1 LRVAFSAPPEHHP
14 SIRTSKEQ
22 ESPLAE
28 FKNPNASGG
37 GSQDNRS
44 FLIMLVVMVAVIF
57 GLQYYRSQHTP
68 QPATPDTA
76 VTTPTAPAVPS
87 PAASLATS
95 PASHTSQAPTIS
107 SVTAPTEAST
117 VVDNE
122 LYRITFSNR
131 GGQVTSWILK
141 KFTDN
146 AGHPLDLVHAGASK
160 LYGYPLSLY
169 TYDPA
174 LTKTLADA
182 LYVPSATGNL
192 QAPATLSFNY
202 ASGNIAVHK
211 TFTFGADYLVHA
223 DTVVLRDGVP
233 IRALLSWPAGLG
245 DMESGAAYA
254 GAVVDTSINGKDEH
268 EAFKKVAGGA
278 TLSGQFDFA
287 GVSDQYFAAIF
298 LPDAPSDAS
307 FVTLHHD
314 IDVKEIVVHHP
325 WYLFGSTTDLS
336 RTDVTPASATA
347 TKGILKV
354 PVIGAAVG
362 DLSGHNLTR
371 LFVGPKSLPVLKSID
386 TAAGNNLGPVL
397 DFGFWGPVGKILFI
411 GLHFVQEHM
420 ASNWGWAIVIF
431 TVFINLL
438 LLPLR
443 VQGMRSMLKMQRIQP
458 EIDLIKAK
466 YKNPKA
472 TDPKAAEMNAEVM
485 AYQKE
490 KGVSM
495 FGGCIPSLIQLPL
508 LFAFFTMMTRVVEL
522 RHAHWGWLPD
532 LSAADP
538 YHILPIFMVITSFLV
553 QFYTPSP
560 GVDPQQ
566 QKMMAFMMPAFSG
579 YMTWNYASGLALY
592 WNVGNLIM
600 IIQQTIMNR
609 TSLGREMREIQAKR
623 ASAKL
628 SSPKPGARTIQGR
641 R

>member
-1 LRVAFSAPPEHHP
+1 VQEDPLPEF
-14 SIRTSKEQ
+14 R
-22 ESPLAE
+22 
-28 FKNPNASGG
+28 NPNASGG

-44 FLIMLVVMVAVIF
+44 FLIMMVVMIAVIF
-57 GLQYYRSQHTP
+57 GLQYYRSQHNP
-68 QPATPDTA
+68 PAAAPDHA
-76 VTTPTAPAVPS
+76 VTAPAAS
-87 PAASLATS
+87 APAVSAPIAAAPQVAVSHPGSATTT
-95 PASHTSQAPTIS
+95 PAIVAAALT
-107 SVTAPTEAST
+107 ST
-117 VVDNE
+117 VVENQ
-122 LYRITFSNR
+122 LYKITFSNQ

-141 KFTDN
+141 KFTDD
-146 AGHPLDLVHAGASK
+146 AGRPLDLVHDGGAK

-169 TYDPA
+169 TYDDS
-174 LTKTLADA
+174 LTRNLADA
-182 LYVPSATGNL
+182 LYVPSATGTL
-192 QAPATLSFNY
+192 ATPATLSFNY
-202 ASGNIAVHK
+202 ASGNIVVHK

-245 DMESGAAYA
+245 DMESGAAFA
-254 GAVVDTSINGKDEH
+254 GGVVDTSINGKDEH

-287 GVSDQYFAAIF
+287 GISDQYFAAIF
-298 LPDAPSDAS
+298 LPDTPSDAS

-314 IDVKEIVVHHP
+314 IDVKEIVVPHP
-325 WYLFGSTTDLS
+325 WYRFGSTTVLS
-336 RTDVTPASATA
+336 RTDVTLPSATA
-347 TKGILKV
+347 VKGILKV
-354 PVIGAAVG
+354 PVLGAAVG

-371 LFVGPKSLPVLKSID
+371 IFVGPKSLPVLKSIS

-397 DFGFWGPVGKILFI
+397 DFGFWGPVGKVLFL

-431 TVFINLL
+431 TIFINVL

-458 EIDLIKAK
+458 QIDAIKAK
-466 YKNPKA
+466 YKNPKP
-472 TDPKAAEMNAEVM
+472 TDPKAGEMNAEIM
-485 AYQKE
+485 ATQKQH
-490 KGVSM
+490 GVSM

-532 LSAADP
+532 LSSADP
-538 YHILPIFMVITSFLV
+538 YHILPILMVITSFLV

-600 IIQQTIMNR
+600 ILQQQIMNR
-609 TSLGREMREIQAKR
+609 TSLGREMREMQAKR
-623 ASAKL
+623 AKAKTL
-628 SSPKPGARTIQGR
+628 PGKSVARTIQGR

>member
-1 LRVAFSAPPEHHP
+1 
-14 SIRTSKEQ
+14 
-22 ESPLAE
+22 
-28 FKNPNASGG
+28 
-37 GSQDNRS
+37 
-44 FLIMLVVMVAVIF
+44 MMVVMLAVIF
-57 GLQYYRSQHTP
+57 GLQYYRSQHNPPSAVPETAAITP
-68 QPATPDTA
+68 TSSVPAATLPSTTAAAPTAQPAA
-76 VTTPTAPAVPS
+76 APAL
-87 PAASLATS
+87 AAAAESN
-95 PASHTSQAPTIS
+95 
-107 SVTAPTEAST
+107 T
-117 VVDNE
+117 VVENE

-146 AGHPLDLVHAGASK
+146 AGHPLDIVHTGASK

-169 TYDPA
+169 TYDAA
-174 LTKTLADA
+174 LTKNLADA
-182 LYVPSATGNL
+182 LYVPSATGTL
-192 QAPATLSFNY
+192 QSPATLSFNY
-202 ASGNIAVHK
+202 ASGNIVVHK

-223 DTVVLRDGVP
+223 DTVVLRDGAP

-245 DMESGAAYA
+245 DMESPAAFA

-268 EAFKKVAGGA
+268 EAFKKVSGGA
-278 TLSGQFDFA
+278 TLTGPFDFA
-287 GVSDQYFAAIF
+287 GISDQYFAAIF
-298 LPDAPSDAS
+298 LPDSPADAS
-307 FVTLHHD
+307 FATLHRD
-314 IDVKEIVVHHP
+314 IDVKEVVIPHP
-325 WYLFGSTTDLS
+325 WYRFGSTTDLS
-336 RTDVTPASATA
+336 RTDVTPASSTT
-347 TKGILKV
+347 TKGILKL

-362 DLSGHNLTR
+362 DLSGHTLTR
-371 LFVGPKSLPVLKSID
+371 IFVGPKSLPVLKSIS
-386 TAAGNNLGPVL
+386 TAGGNLGPVL

-411 GLHFVQEHM
+411 GLHFVQEHIV
-420 ASNWGWAIVIF
+420 SNWGWAIVIF

-443 VQGMRSMLKMQRIQP
+443 VQGMKSMLKMQRIQP
-458 EIDLIKAK
+458 QIDMIKAK
-466 YKNPKA
+466 YKNPKP

-490 KGVSM
+490 QGVSM

-522 RHAHWGWLPD
+522 RHAHWFWLPD
-532 LSAADP
+532 LSSADP

-600 IIQQTIMNR
+600 ILQQQVMNR

-623 ASAKL
+623 ARAKTL
-628 SSPKPGARTIQGR
+628 PPKVGARTIQGR